1 MSEAYITGLGFHPF
15 GRFPQKTLKQI
26 AAGAALAALDDA
38 GLDVDGIDAAF
49 CANAYA
55 GLLNGQESI
64 RGETWMRA
72 IGVGGIPVINI
83 ENACAGGGS
92 ALHLATIAVRAG
104 VYRNVMVVGAEKMF
118 RGDTAPVL
126 AALATSS
133 DIEVTEGVGMQFAAL
148 DAIRVKE
155 VMREEGVEEEALVWI
170 AAKSHANGALNPIAQ
185 FRKGL
190 DADAIRG
197 SRLIAAPI
205 KLFMCSAISDGAAAV
220 IVLQPTGA
228 QARPVFVPALWPRR
242 QLERGRERIPTAV
255 RAARKAYAE
264 AGLRP
269 RDIDFAEVHD
279 AVAPLELYYY
289 RALGL
294 CEPGGV
300 ARFVAEGRSA
310 LDGATPVNTSGGLT
324 ARGHPVGA
332 TGVAQ
337 ICELVLQISGDAGAR
352 QLESARRGI
361 ALNAGGWIGDDPAV
375 NAVHILERA

>member
-1 MSEAYITGLGFHPF
+1 MSEAYIAGVGFHQF
-15 GRFPQKTLKQI
+15 GRFPDETLKEI

-72 IGVGGIPVINI
+72 IGVGSIPVINI

-104 VYRNVMVVGAEKMF
+104 VYRNVLVVGAEKMF
-118 RGDTAPVL
+118 LGETAPVL

-133 DIEVTEGVGMQFAAL
+133 DLEVTEGVGMQFAAL

-155 VMREEGVEEEALVWI
+155 VMREETVDEEALVWI
-170 AAKSHANGALNPIAQ
+170 AAKNHANGALNPIAQ

-190 DADAIRG
+190 DAEAIRG
-197 SRLIAAPI
+197 SRVIAAPI

-220 IVLQPTGA
+220 LVSNQPGRRRVCIRA
-228 QARPVFVPALWPRR
+228 SALASAPVRAR
-242 QLERGRERIPTAV
+242 QGTDSTAV

-264 AGLRP
+264 AGLGP
-269 RDIDFAEVHD
+269 SDIDFAEVHD

-300 ARFVAEGRSA
+300 ARFVAEGRPA
-310 LDGATPVNTSGGLT
+310 RDGTTPVNTSGGLT

-337 ICELVLQISGDAGAR
+337 ICELVLQLSGDAGAR
-352 QLESARRGI
+352 QIARARRGI
-361 ALNAGGWIGDDPAV
+361 ALNAGGWIADDPAV

>member
-1 MSEAYITGLGFHPF
+1 MNEAYISGLGFHPF
-15 GRFPQKTLKQI
+15 GRFPDKTLKEI
-26 AAGAALAALDDA
+26 AATAALAALDDA
-38 GLDVDGIDAAF
+38 GLTQDGIDAVF

-72 IGVGGIPVINI
+72 IGVGGIPIINI

-104 VYRNVMVVGAEKMF
+104 AYRRVLVVGAEKMF
-118 RGDTAPVL
+118 LGDTAPVL

-133 DIEVTEGVGMQFAAL
+133 DLEVTAGVGMQFAAL

-155 VMREEGVEEEALVWI
+155 VMNEEGVEEDALVWI
-170 AAKSHANGALNPIAQ
+170 AAKNHANGALNPVAQ

-190 DADAIRG
+190 DAEAIRG
-197 SRLIAAPI
+197 SRVIAAPI

-220 IVLQPTGA
+220 IVSAEPGRRRVRIRASALA
-228 QARPVFVPALWPRR
+228 SAPVRTR
-242 QLERGRERIPTAV
+242 QGTESTAV
-255 RAARKAYAE
+255 RAAKAAYTE
-264 AGLRP
+264 AGLGP
-269 RDIDFAEVHD
+269 KDIDFAEVHD
-279 AVAPLELYYY
+279 AVAPLEIYYY

-294 CEPGGV
+294 CRPGEV
-300 ARFVAEGRSA
+300 ARFVDEGRSA
-310 LDGATPVNTSGGLT
+310 RQGALPVNTSGGLT

-332 TGVAQ
+332 TGIAQ
-337 ICELVLQISGDAGAR
+337 IGELVLQISQDAGAR
-352 QLESARRGI
+352 QIERARRGI

-375 NAVHILERA
+375 NAVHILEQA

>member
-1 MSEAYITGLGFHPF
+1 MSEAYIAGVGLHQF
-15 GRFPQKTLKQI
+15 GRFPNETLKQI

-72 IGVGGIPVINI
+72 IGVGSIPVINI
-83 ENACAGGGS
+83 ENACASGGS

-104 VYRNVMVVGAEKMF
+104 VYRNVLVVGAEKMF
-118 RGDTAPVL
+118 LGDTAPVL

-133 DIEVTEGVGMQFAAL
+133 DIEVIEGVGMQFAAL

-155 VMREEGVEEEALVWI
+155 VMREEAVDEEALVWI
-170 AAKSHANGALNPIAQ
+170 TAKNHANGALNPIAQ

-190 DADAIRG
+190 DASAIRG
-197 SRLIAAPI
+197 SRVIAAPI
-205 KLFMCSAISDGAAAV
+205 KLFMCSAISDGAAA
-220 IVLQPTGA
+220 IVVSDQPGRRRA
-228 QARPVFVPALWPRR
+228 CIRASALASAPVRAR
-242 QLERGRERIPTAV
+242 QGTDSTAV

-264 AGLRP
+264 AGLGP
-269 RDIDFAEVHD
+269 SDIDFAEVHD

-310 LDGATPVNTSGGLT
+310 RDGATPVNTSGGLT

-337 ICELVLQISGDAGAR
+337 ICELVFQLSGDAGAR
-352 QLESARRGI
+352 QIARARRGI